1 MLLLPAAL
9 SLGCAIEDGT
19 AFGAPYSIAA
29 SPLPRIDGSDVVFTA
44 TYSSPCDGGGSEF
57 EVQRFTSEEGEAV
70 PAILQQSL
78 MFVAVRHAPACASPA
93 PFERELTLEIRT
105 PLPASARAFGAER
118 MLACPPGSSFDM
130 VKLSSAAPTTAA
142 PTTAAAKGLLGY
154 SAPPSRPADWDEDED
169 GPWEAE
175 GAGAPEG
182 LQAQVAKTAA
192 GAGSFLAGG
201 APLRGGGAPAQGEK
215 PPRED
220 EEAATEEEEGARV
233 ARELATH
240 SAADSVAFLAHCEQ
254 MLAQK
259 QAWGCCSS
267 RMISELRKKVAEE
280 RGGGQGEEHNASA
293 EPAAGAAAAAGV
305 GGQMPHGGVAVD
317 ALGGLSVS

>member
-1 MLLLPAAL
+1 MLFLPAAL

-19 AFGAPYSIAA
+19 AFGAPYSIVA

-57 EVQRFTSEEGEAV
+57 EVQRFTSEDGEAV
-70 PAILQQSL
+70 PAILQQNL
-78 MFVAVRHAPACASPA
+78 MLVAVRHAPACASPA

-105 PLPASARAFGAER
+105 PLPASARALRAER

-130 VKLSSAAPTTAA
+130 VKLSSVAPA
-142 PTTAAAKGLLGY
+142 PTTAAAKDLLGY
-154 SAPPSRPADWDEDED
+154 SAPPSRPADWDEEED

-175 GAGAPEG
+175 EGAGAPEG
-182 LQAQVAKTAA
+182 TQAQASRSAPLQGGVQ
-192 GAGSFLAGG
+192 GG
-201 APLRGGGAPAQGEK
+201 AWGEEL
-215 PPRED
+215 PRED
-220 EEAATEEEEGARV
+220 EEAATEDPNPSPSPNPNPNPNPTRALTVTLTVAEQAATEEEEAARV

-267 RMISELRKKVAEE
+267 RMVSELRRKVAKERGAGQGEE
-280 RGGGQGEEHNASA
+280 RGEEHNASV
-293 EPAAGAAAAAGV
+293 EPAGRA
-305 GGQMPHGGVAVD
+305 
-317 ALGGLSVS
+317 